1 NIQPIANAGN
11 DMNVSDAD
19 NNGSETVAL
28 NGNGSS
34 DADDSIVS
42 YLWSENNIVIATGEQ
57 TSASFGIGIHNIMLT
72 VTDENGSTDTDIVIV
87 TVTSPI
93 IGTCPDDLV
102 NGDTSIVLP
111 GGTLVG
117 GIDSTLGT
125 STETN
130 NSPCAVIVGNVDSGQ
145 PWGRYRVSI
154 NLASYGIVAGDELLI
169 GVDGK
174 SLTGTGRLEI
184 NQNNTPNTALGF
196 KTFGS
201 SWSRYETTFVVP
213 TGLSSID
220 LWFFS
225 NY

>member
-117 GIDSTLGT
+117 GIDST
-125 STETN
+125 
-130 NSPCAVIVGNVDSGQ
+130 
-145 PWGRYRVSI
+145 
-154 NLASYGIVAGDELLI
+154 
-169 GVDGK
+169 
-174 SLTGTGRLEI
+174 
-184 NQNNTPNTALGF
+184 
-196 KTFGS
+196 
-201 SWSRYETTFVVP
+201 
-213 TGLSSID
+213 
-220 LWFFS
+220 
-225 NY
+225 